1 MTKVLFAASEAV
13 PFVKTGGL
21 ADVMSA
27 LPKALKQVG
36 VDVALVIPKY
46 EHMNAAYKDKL
57 EKVYEGYVDLSWR
70 QQYFGVEKTVVD
82 GITVYFIDNEWYFKR
97 DGLYGYGDDCE
108 RFAFFSK
115 AVLAMLPHI
124 DFRPDIIHCNDWH
137 TGILGAYLKES
148 FFHDEFYWG
157 IKTVFTIH
165 NLKYQGIFGREI
177 VNDLLG
183 LPHYCFTEGKIE
195 FGGCVNF
202 VKAGMEY
209 ADYITTVSPTYAK
222 EITYPYFGEGLDG
235 YVRSCQD
242 KIMGIINGLDETAYN
257 PATDKFIAAQ
267 YNADTVL
274 EKKYLNKEKLQKDL
288 GLPVDRNIPMIAMVS
303 RLVEDKGIS
312 LLTRIMDE
320 VSQEDIQFVLLGA
333 GDQDLQNALLAW
345 AKRNPTKV
353 SINLRFSEELAHK
366 IYAAADIFAM
376 PSRFEACG
384 LSQLIALKYGT
395 IPVVRET
402 GGLKDTITMYNKY
415 TGDGN
420 GLTFANFNAHEFLF
434 TLKTALSYFEDKVL
448 WNKLVNNAMH
458 SDFSWNDSALAYKKV
473 YETVMKNEFD
483 AKVPKKAEAVKE
495 VAPKNEAAKKAE
507 EVKVEVAPKVETP
520 KKAEEVKV
528 EVAPK
533 VETPKKAEEVKV
545 EVAPKVETPKKAEE
559 VKVEVAPKVEAAK
572 KAEEVK
578 IEVAPKAEVKAEAET
593 EPVAEPV
600 AKKAAAKKAPAK
612 KRATKTV
619 KVAKAAKVTK
629 KAATKKT
636 TTKKNSVKSAAA
648 AARDV
653 VKKAVAKAIAT
664 KKTKT
669 GK

>member
-13 PFVKTGGL
+13 PFIKTGGL

-46 EHMNAAYKDKL
+46 GHMNAAYKDKL
-57 EKVYEGYVDLSWR
+57 EKVYEGYLDLSWR

-82 GITVYFIDNEWYFKR
+82 GITVYLIDNEWYFKR

-137 TGILGAYLKES
+137 TGILGCYLKES
-148 FFHDEFYWG
+148 FFHNEFYWG
-157 IKTVFTIH
+157 MKTVFTIH

-235 YVRSCQD
+235 YVRSRQD
-242 KIMGIINGLDETAYN
+242 KIQGIINGLDEEAYN
-257 PATDKFIAAQ
+257 PATDKFIAAP
-267 YNADTVL
+267 YNADNVL
-274 EKKYLNKEKLQKDL
+274 EKKYLNKEKLQKEL
-288 GLPVDRNIPMIAMVS
+288 GLPVDRSIPMIAMVS
-303 RLVEDKGIS
+303 RLVEDKGLS

-320 VSQEDIQFVLLGA
+320 ISQENIQFVLLGA
-333 GDQDLQNALLAW
+333 GDQDFQNALLAW

-395 IPVVRET
+395 IPVVRKT

-415 TGDGN
+415 TGEGN
-420 GLTFANFNAHEFLF
+420 GLNFTNFNAHEFLF

-458 SDFSWNDSALAYKKV
+458 SDFSWKDSALAYKKV
-473 YETVMKNEFD
+473 YETVMKNKLS
-483 AKVPKKAEAVKE
+483 AKASKKVEAVKVE
-495 VAPKNEAAKKAE
+495 TAPKAAKKIE
-507 EVKVEVAPKVETP
+507 EVKVEVAPKAEAP
-520 KKAEEVKV
+520 KKVEEVKV

-533 VETPKKAEEVKV
+533 AEAPKKIEEI
-545 EVAPKVETPKKAEE
+545 
-559 VKVEVAPKVEAAK
+559 KVEVAPKVEAPK
-572 KAEEVK
+572 EVEEVK
-578 IEVAPKAEVKAEAET
+578 TEVEPEVKAEEK
-593 EPVAEPV
+593 AEPV

-612 KRATKTV
+612 KRATKTT
-619 KVAKAAKVTK
+619 KAAKTTK
-629 KAATKKT
+629 KATTKKA